1 MENKNYETVKQMKEN
16 VPDEKKTDLSFFEK
30 VYQELLLHIKN
41 S

>member
-1 MENKNYETVKQMKEN
+1 MNEN
-16 VPDEKKTDLSFFEK
+16 VSDGKKLYDLPSFDI